1 MLFRSRWPSSRG
13 IQKKQLEQHQKAF
26 RAGVVT
32 LPVGGFYRYRA
43 KSGETHGHDGHLI
56 HLLQNAVEKDS
67 YVTYLKYS

>member
-1 MLFRSRWPSSRG
+1 M
-13 IQKKQLEQHQKAF
+13 
-26 RAGVVT
+26 VT